1 MSFARRRR
9 QRATLLRRLRRRGAQ
24 LTEEIRIGVFV
35 CDCGSNIAGYLDV
48 KSLAEYAKTLPNV
61 VFVKENL
68 YTCSEGGINEIKA
81 AIKGQNLNRVVVA
94 SCTPR
99 THEPLFRGT
108 CAEGGLNPY
117 LFEMVNIRDQCSWVH
132 MQERETGTN
141 KARDLIRMGVAKA
154 ALLKPQEP
162 IQSPMDPRAMVI
174 GGGIAG
180 MTAALAIA
188 NRGYEVTLV
197 EKSADLGG
205 LLLKLDKLAP
215 SGADAAEIVRR
226 QAGAVRSH
234 PNIRLFTSTVIDE
247 VKGYIG
253 NFKVS
258 ASTNGSKA
266 QFDTGVI
273 VVATGAQVFK
283 PAGLY
288 GYDGRKVITQ
298 LEFEAVL
305 KSKTF
310 AAKNVVMIQCV
321 GARNEERKYCS
332 RICCMVAIKNAIE
345 IKQTNPEAGVR
356 ILYRDIQAYGTEN
369 EALFQHAKELG
380 VIFIKYDPARPPKVE
395 EGKVIVY
402 HDLLGREIAL
412 PQDLVVLST
421 PLVAGEDNETI
432 SQLLRVS
439 LDGNKFFLEA
449 HVKLKPLDFAT
460 DGIYLCGNAHYPAN
474 VREAVSQALGAAS
487 RASIPLSKGV
497 MSVEPIVSTLADED
511 ACRGCGLCAALCPY
525 GALEIVRGEKGRKVR
540 VIPVACKGCGVCA
553 ATCYQH
559 ALSVNSYTDR
569 QIGEQIKAFLDESA

>member
-1 MSFARRRR
+1 MA
-9 QRATLLRRLRRRGAQ
+9 
-24 LTEEIRIGVFV
+24 EEIRIGVFV

-48 KSLAEYAKTLPNV
+48 KSLAEYARSLPNV
-61 VFVKENL
+61 AFVKENL

-81 AIKGQNLNRVVVA
+81 AIKEQNLNRVVVA

-132 MQERETGTN
+132 MQERERGTD

-154 ALLKPQEP
+154 ALLKPQES

-180 MTAALAIA
+180 MTSALALA

-215 SGADAAEIVRR
+215 SGADAAEIVRK
-226 QAGAVRSH
+226 QAEAVRRH
-234 PNIRLFTSTVIDE
+234 PNIHLFTSTVIEE

-258 ASTNGSKA
+258 ASTNGSNA
-266 QFDTGVI
+266 QFATGVI

-288 GYDGRKVITQ
+288 GYDGRNVITQ
-298 LEFEAVL
+298 LELEEVL
-305 KSKTF
+305 KAKTF
-310 AAKNVVMIQCV
+310 AAQNVVMIQCV

-345 IKQTNPEAGVR
+345 IKQRNPGAGVR

-421 PLVAGEDNETI
+421 PLVAGVDNETI